1 MRTVRS
7 ALLLLALAALPAA
20 TAVAAP
26 APRALVDSV
35 VPRTPVADSVSA
47 MPTTIVLYVSY
58 EAAVSLRGEPLPVGT
73 MYPSDHYNRAKPAGL
88 PLLTPEYRST
98 RAQLR
103 DPLFVVLPD
112 GCNFCVDSV
121 TMKDGVPGLT
131 GWTVEGEAPRLT
143 LMPSVNIEDGWH
155 GYIRDGEISDDV
167 EGRTFDYPHR
177 R

>member
-7 ALLLLALAALPAA
+7 ALLLLALAALPVA

-26 APRALVDSV
+26 APRALADSV
-35 VPRTPVADSVSA
+35 VPRTPVADSLSA
-47 MPTTIVLYVSY
+47 MPISITLYASY

-73 MYPSDHYNRAKPAGL
+73 MYSSDHYNRAKPAGR

-98 RAQLR
+98 RASLR
-103 DPLFVVLPD
+103 EPLFVVLPD
-112 GCNFCVDSV
+112 GCTFCVDSV
-121 TMKDGVPGLT
+121 TMKDDVPGLT

-143 LMPSVNIEDGWH
+143 LMPSVNIKGGWH